1 MKRFLNDNDRGV
13 LMRNMQMKHGQQG
26 FTLIELMIVVAII
39 GILAA
44 IAIPQYQS
52 YVARAQVARVV
63 GEVNSL
69 KTAAEDLLLQGK
81 LVPGDTSSK
90 LGFSG
95 SNLLGEVLDDDEAP
109 LANPALT
116 VPTGEDDLT
125 LVATLNGDVASAIK
139 GTTVTLTRTAAGTWS
154 CAIDGG
160 AAPAWEND
168 YAPAGCPAD

>member
-1 MKRFLNDNDRGV
+1 MKNS
-13 LMRNMQMKHGQQG
+13 QQG

-69 KTAAEDLLLQGK
+69 KTAAEDMMLQGK
-81 LVPGDTSSK
+81 MDDNVTVLQ

-95 SNLLGEVLDDDEAP
+95 SNLLGEVPDPADDADDGATLDNP
-109 LANPALT
+109 SLALAVGELT
-116 VPTGEDDLT
+116 MA
-125 LVATLNGDVASAIK
+125 ATLNGDVASAIK
-139 GTTVTLTRTAAGTWS
+139 GSTVTLTRTAKGSWS
-154 CAIDGG
+154 CKTASGG
-160 AAPAWEND
+160 AASWDDD
-168 YAPAGCPAD
+168 YAPAGCKP